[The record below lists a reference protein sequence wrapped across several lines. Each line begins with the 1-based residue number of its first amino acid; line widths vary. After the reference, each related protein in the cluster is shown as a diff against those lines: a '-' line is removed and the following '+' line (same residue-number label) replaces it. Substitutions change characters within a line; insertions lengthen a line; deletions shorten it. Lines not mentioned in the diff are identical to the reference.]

1 MTTLT
6 LSHTPDCHRYT
17 VGCRY
22 GCGDAVLDSTT
33 TDLVSPP
40 RSNCTRGGKR
50 RIVYIGKT
58 LAATIILATVGLL
71 ARMSADVHRQ
81 GAPLDEALVA
91 PGMVAMIWPFV
102 GVNPI
107 VPLQVRF
114 PIEALFCMAP
124 SAHVVWRRMDTRVR
138 SERNSMPT

>member
-1 MTTLT
+1 M
-6 LSHTPDCHRYT
+6 
-17 VGCRY
+17 
-22 GCGDAVLDSTT
+22 
-33 TDLVSPP
+33 
-40 RSNCTRGGKR
+40 
-50 RIVYIGKT
+50 YIGKA
-58 LAATIILATVGLL
+58 LAATIILATVGFL
-71 ARMSADVHRQ
+71 ARMGADVHRQ

-124 SAHVVWRRMDTRVR
+124 SAYLGHGDT
-138 SERNSMPT
+138 